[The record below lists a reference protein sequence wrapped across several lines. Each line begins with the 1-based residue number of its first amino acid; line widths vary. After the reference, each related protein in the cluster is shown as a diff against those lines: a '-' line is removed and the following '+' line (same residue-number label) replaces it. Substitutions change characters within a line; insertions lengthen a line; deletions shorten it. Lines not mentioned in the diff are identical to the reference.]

1 MDTMAQTYLDKIDQ
15 LRGKIIAAVQDM
27 GQEELSWTS
36 PAADSNSPYVL
47 ATHIIGTEREW
58 IHHMVGGYEVFR
70 DRDAEFLATGD
81 DPAALVKMLEQ
92 NAATSRE
99 VISKLTIA
107 DMDQPRAR
115 PARLGGTLITLHY
128 CLMHMVEHLAEHVGH
143 IELTKQMYAKR

>member
-27 GQEELSWTS
+27 SPEQLSWTP

-58 IHHMVGGYEVFR
+58 IHQMVGGHEVSR

-81 DPAALVKMLEQ
+81 DPAPLVKMLEQ
-92 NAATSRE
+92 NGATSRE
-99 VISKLTIA
+99 VISKLTVA

-115 PARLGGTLITLHY
+115 PARLGGTPITLHY
-128 CLMHMVEHLAEHVGH
+128 CLMHTVEHLAEHVGH